1 MSVHVCVCVCVFV
14 QETVQHGSVWLQTV
28 SCGVVN
34 IRGVGGK
41 GNLLIFPNPVLLSMT
56 IGDKAM
62 RQEIC

>member
-1 MSVHVCVCVCVFV
+1 MCVCVCVFV
-14 QETVQHGSVWLQTV
+14 QETVQYGSVWLQTV